1 MRLNSISPTPGSKKA
16 PRRLGRGIGSGLGKT
31 SGKGH
36 KGQKARAGGF
46 NKINFE
52 GGQMPIQR
60 RLPKMGFKSRI
71 GRYVD
76 QITLSELAKVG
87 NKEISLVSLKQSGL
101 ISYQTKQVKVIVSG
115 KVTEEFHI
123 KKDVGVTKGAREAI
137 EQAGGSIEA

>member
-87 NKEISLVSLKQSGL
+87 GKEISLVSLKQSGL
-101 ISYQTKQVKVIVSG
+101 ISYQTKQVKVIFSG
-115 KVTEEFHI
+115 TVTEEFHI